1 MRTIKITNL
10 RLFAALLGPC
20 VLSMIGVLSM
30 NAPSVGEDDWA
41 HQQAQAQ
48 REREEWQRQQ
58 EQAQRDREQAERDQ
72 KERDDW
78 YRQQAQTQKE
88 RDDWYAQQAQAQ
100 RDREQADRD
109 QKERDDWYKQQ
120 QQAQRDYQQS
130 ILNRTYDDHPW
141 ARAGWTAGA
150 EWTPT
155 GWKLPESV
163 VPPSRVRPASEQIRF
178 ESDAIPPQPLMTM
191 NPFVFQPMAGQNQE
205 RLRQP
210 FMQTSQQMTREPQV
224 IYPEVIQNPFVGSSQ
239 QPEQR
244 MSGRQDFNDQ
254 IIQNPFVGRST

>member
-78 YRQQAQTQKE
+78 Y
-88 RDDWYAQQAQAQ
+88 
-100 RDREQADRD
+100 
-109 QKERDDWYKQQ
+109 KQQ

-163 VPPSRVRPASEQIRF
+163 VPPSRVRPASEQI
-178 ESDAIPPQPLMTM
+178 
-191 NPFVFQPMAGQNQE
+191 
-205 RLRQP
+205 
-210 FMQTSQQMTREPQV
+210 
-224 IYPEVIQNPFVGSSQ
+224 
-239 QPEQR
+239 
-244 MSGRQDFNDQ
+244 
-254 IIQNPFVGRST
+254 